1 MATYRYEL
9 KYLINYPEYE
19 ALKVRM
25 LPYFKL
31 DPHAKDGQYMI
42 RSLYFDDVYKSA
54 YEEKD
59 MGVCF
64 RKKYRIRVYNCGDS
78 VIRLERKIKQDKY
91 IYKESAPLTRDEFY
105 RILDGD
111 FGFLLQSDHN
121 LLREFYFECISNFM
135 RPRVIVDYERNPYI
149 LDEGTVRVT
158 FDKKVRAAVESF
170 DIFNADLPTLPAM
183 PKEKL
188 IMEVKFTEFLPK
200 LVRELLPPKS
210 SELVAAS
217 KYVMCCDKTAY
228 LVGRDYYI
236 EERNLV

>member
-1 MATYRYEL
+1 MQYRHEWKHEISYADL
-9 KYLINYPEYE
+9 LSIRQRLRAIAE
-19 ALKVRM
+19 A
-25 LPYFKL
+25 
-31 DPHAKDGQYMI
+31 DPHAINGVYHI
-42 RSLYFDDVYKSA
+42 RSLYFDDYFNSA
-54 YEEKD
+54 YEEKE
-59 MGVCF
+59 MGVYF
-64 RKKYRIRVYNCGDS
+64 RKKYRIRVYNCQDS

-91 IYKESAPLTRDEFY
+91 IYKESAPLSRVEFY

-111 FGFLLQSDHN
+111 YGFLLESDHN

-135 RPRVIVDYERNPYI
+135 RPRVIVDYDRNPYI

-228 LVGRDYYI
+228 LVGQDYYI